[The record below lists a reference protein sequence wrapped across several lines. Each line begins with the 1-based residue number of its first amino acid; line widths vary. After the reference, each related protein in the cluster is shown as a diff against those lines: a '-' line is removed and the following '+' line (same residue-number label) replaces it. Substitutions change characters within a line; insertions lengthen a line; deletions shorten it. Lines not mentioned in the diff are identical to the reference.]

1 MASTTSGKGNVHRA
15 MGMRA
20 AALVMMLGMV
30 AGCSG
35 GDTAAPVST
44 VPPAAVSSVV
54 GPAGDTVTG
63 PDGVQVVIPAGALS
77 ADTTIGIARSSAGAP
92 ELGGLRMI
100 SSVYAITPHG
110 TTFSESARVS
120 IPFNP
125 ADVAP
130 GTQPIVIKSQPG
142 GTWTALVSDVVGGSL
157 AADTSGL
164 SFYAV
169 GTCYTSR
176 DVTVGGPDPLM
187 YCPAAHRLK
196 LRLQDGLGASL
207 PVLRSPSGTPLPV
220 MTITTPTTLNFNVEY
235 VRPVGLN
242 RDDLLSVW
250 FFGAGFLPA
259 QQPLTDSVVNNTPI
273 QPIFVVID
281 PALVPLAGRPG
292 GVVIRVKSWVSYTTD
307 SFYPG
312 CLCFKPA
319 SWTYEAEVPVRVIYT
334 PPAFSIGG
342 TVSGLTGSGLVLK
355 NNGVDNL
362 SVLVSGNFTFATPVS
377 AYSVRVST
385 QPSNPTQVCRV
396 QQGSGTANAPVTT
409 VTVNCAAVSASG
421 NALLNDTGIT
431 ASQCYQ
437 AGRDVLV
444 SCASLGAT
452 TLSSTQDGMRGRDAD
467 PATNGAVD
475 GKLGF
480 SFTKIDAAG
489 QPLSASANDW
499 NCVKDN
505 VTGLMWEVK
514 TVGGL
519 RDWNTRY
526 SNYDSTTQVIEANG
540 VHVTQANIDAATNSV
555 GFKNAVNVQ
564 RLCGATDWRMPTSL
578 ELSSLVDYG
587 AEYPNPVIDSA
598 WFPNTQIGSNNALY
612 FTSSPFG
619 VSSSLGVDFDG
630 GSILSSDRD
639 SGYVRLVRAAP

>member
-1 MASTTSGKGNVHRA
+1 MASMTSGKGNVHRA

-20 AALVMMLGMV
+20 AAIAMMLAMV
-30 AGCSG
+30 VGCSSS
-35 GDTAAPVST
+35 DTAAPVST
-44 VPPAAVSSVV
+44 IPPAAVSSVV
-54 GPAGDTVTG
+54 GLAGGTVTG
-63 PDGVQVVIPAGALS
+63 PDGVQVVIPAGALN

-176 DVTVGGPDPLM
+176 DVTVGGPDPLL
-187 YCPAAHRLK
+187 YCPAAHSLK
-196 LRLQDGLGASL
+196 LRLQDGSGISL

-235 VRPVGLN
+235 DRPFNIARV
-242 RDDLLSVW
+242 DLWSLWVL
-250 FFGAGFLPA
+250 GAGLA
-259 QQPLTDSVVNNTPI
+259 QQPKTDIEVNNNASIPTTL
-273 QPIFVVID
+273 VVID

-292 GVVIRVKSWVSYTTD
+292 GVVIRAKAWVSYTTD
-307 SFYPG
+307 AFYPG

-342 TVSGLTGSGLVLK
+342 TVNGLTGSGLVLK

-362 SVLVSGNFTFATPVS
+362 SVLGNGPFSFVTPVS
-377 AYSVRVST
+377 AFSVTVST
-385 QPSNPTQVCRV
+385 QPSNPTQICTV

-409 VTVNCAAVSASG
+409 VTVNCAAVGAPG
-421 NALLNDTGIT
+421 NAINDTGIT

-437 AGRDVLV
+437 AGSKALV
-444 SCASLGAT
+444 SCASPGAIA
-452 TLSSTQDGMRGRDAD
+452 LSSTQDGMRGRDAN

-489 QPLSASANDW
+489 QPLPAGAPVWS
-499 NCVKDN
+499 CVKDN

-526 SNYDSTTQVIEANG
+526 SNYDSTTQIQDNQSP
-540 VHVTQANIDAATNSV
+540 VTQAVIDAATNSV
-555 GFKNAVNVQ
+555 GFKNAVNAQ
-564 RLCGATDWRMPTSL
+564 GLCGATDWRMPTSL

-587 AEYPNPVIDSA
+587 AVFPTPVIDPA
-598 WFPNTQIGSNNALY
+598 WFPNTKTGEGDARY
-612 FTSSPFG
+612 FTSSPVG
-619 VSSSLGVDFDG
+619 VSSLGVGFDG
-630 GSILSSDRD
+630 GYILSSGRD
-639 SGYVRLVRAAP
+639 SWYVRLVRAAP